1 MKKKV
6 LYSKL
11 NQDLVV
17 CLETDIPPL
26 STQELML
33 LFTIKEQMEQ
43 KNTNILRISDIFEHY
58 IYKKWE
64 RFELLSRLVKR
75 KALVMNRFD
84 SNSHEFKIIPN
95 DNYKDSKEFR
105 IYKPKSKDERL
116 SIIKEFTMIK

>member
-1 MKKKV
+1 
-6 LYSKL
+6 
-11 NQDLVV
+11 
-17 CLETDIPPL
+17 
-26 STQELML
+26 
-33 LFTIKEQMEQ
+33 MEQ